1 MPDTQLTL
9 KSLLSLKVRRERGIR
24 SAIARLEKQHQEIET
39 RKATLLQNRRM
50 LWNEWRQ
57 CSSSEQT
64 LGPLEM
70 RAYRAQLGKYYQ
82 QDHDL
87 LAEVE
92 NADNELSQLQ
102 VEQDKQQHLLRQIL
116 LQQEKLKIL
125 ME

>member
-1 MPDTQLTL
+1 MPNTQLTL

-24 SAIARLEKQHQEIET
+24 SAIARLDKQVQQLET
-39 RKATLLQNRRM
+39 HKTTLLQNRST
-50 LWNEWRQ
+50 LWSEWRH

-64 LGPLEM
+64 LGPLEI

-87 LAEVE
+87 LAQVE
-92 NADNELSQLQ
+92 DIDNEVSQRR
-102 VEQDKQQHLLRQIL
+102 VEQDKQQQLLRQIL